1 MRRVRTYVGAFL
13 SPWGCHVSVSRLVSV
28 AGTIAVGVALVFVA
42 PGVPA
47 YSDST
52 APTAETS
59 TTPDSSLAET
69 SAPAET
75 SQPASEDPS
84 PAPSEA
90 SPTPPEAS
98 PTPDPTPSLSPLPSP
113 TSTTKPKSPTPQP
126 STSKPPAATP
136 GSGPPATHANPGI
149 DLYPQPS
156 FAPVGDNVTAALL
169 QRLYDAQAKQRSVRN
184 QIAATTAELTEAKTA
199 VAAAEA
205 ELRDARRTRDQA
217 WDGLLDIYKSGAPYG
232 VYVALESPA
241 HGVLGDGTDG
251 AYTGGAERVGVLADR
266 LAAAVDTRDEVDSRL
281 AELRRSLRH
290 TDGVVRKITRQV
302 GADLVKALTS
312 GRALIW
318 PLHGPVT
325 SGYGTRFDPYYH
337 VWQLHAGIDI
347 GAATGTPVAAAASG
361 RVVQAGMYGGYGNYI
376 CLAHWSVRG
385 QPMTTCYGHLSKIM
399 VTTGQKV
406 TMGQTI
412 GLVGSTGAATGPHL
426 HFEVRVGGRP
436 TDPRLWLDAK
446 RH

>member
-52 APTAETS
+52 APTAEAS

-126 STSKPPAATP
+126 SMSKPPAATP
-136 GSGPPATHANPGI
+136 GSGPPATHANPGV

-199 VAAAEA
+199 VA
-205 ELRDARRTRDQA
+205 
-217 WDGLLDIYKSGAPYG
+217 
-232 VYVALESPA
+232 
-241 HGVLGDGTDG
+241 
-251 AYTGGAERVGVLADR
+251 
-266 LAAAVDTRDEVDSRL
+266 DTRDEVDSRL

-347 GAATGTPVAAAASG
+347 GAATGTPIAAAASG